1 MQWHKTYIVKLKKKK
16 LRQGKEKLTKAT
28 ENNIQKQIE
37 EERIIL
43 TLGSRWI
50 CLKMLLE
57 VVLESRC

>member
-1 MQWHKTYIVKLKKKK
+1 MTQNVHCQPKKEK
-16 LRQGKEKLTKAT
+16 LRQCKEKLTKVI
-28 ENNIQKQIE
+28 EHNIQKQIE

-57 VVLESRC
+57 VVLESGC